1 MVYGILKCAAR
12 FPIDACRGN
21 GPRREVRRCPLAEFA
36 IQTYM
41 ERYGFKKLLFCND
54 SNAGLKAIIAIHSTA
69 LGPAVGGTRMWTYAS
84 EHDAAMDAL
93 RLARGMTYKYAA
105 AGVNLGGG
113 KAAIVGDPRRDKSE
127 ALFGSFGRMVD
138 QLGGEFL

>member
-1 MVYGILKCAAR
+1 MPAEAR
-12 FPIDACRGN
+12 ATAGS
-21 GPRREVRRCPLAEFA
+21 VRRCPLAEFA

-84 EHDAAMDAL
+84 EHDAVMDAL

-113 KAAIVGDPRRDKSE
+113 KAVIVGDPSRDKSE
-127 ALFGSFGRMVD
+127 ALFRSFGRM
-138 QLGGEFL
+138 G